1 MGEGRRI
8 ADAAALA
15 DACPSPVPLPS
26 VGTVD
31 TSKQPAPRQRTGV
44 RCLGVSTAVAGRS

>member
-26 VGTVD
+26 VGLWI
-31 TSKQPAPRQRTGV
+31 PANSPHPASEQV
-44 RCLGVSTAVAGRS
+44 YAVLGSAPP